1 MELDQA
7 IAILNQAPTILL
19 FNDDF
24 DEACRLAVKALT
36 EQQRREAGK
45 AYES

>member
-1 MELDQA
+1 MDLEKA
-7 IAILNQAPTILL
+7 MAILSQAPTILL
-19 FNDDF
+19 FDDELA
-24 DEACRLAVKALT
+24 EACKLAVQAMV